1 MVQDSSAL
9 VSFFRSHI
17 AKNNQYNPEWGK
29 HYRQLV
35 EQIQAEKPNFT
46 VDTIRQ
52 IWYERSNG
60 ISSLRQGGMSQFE
73 FEAAQKQLLT
83 LTRQMAEECT
93 QDNYD
98 RVIKRL
104 IKLKTDGILNKV
116 YWALCHRAFAALY
129 PSKITNVVNVSNF
142 FSSYNY
148 CNNHFQ
154 LGLSEDQEWFAR
166 NLDLKKALHSALGDD
181 VDPIELN
188 MSLWH
193 LYTQVVQKKND
204 IALIG
209 TETEMPDDEQD
220 EEVSTPQLP
229 KNTILYGPPGT
240 GKTYRTI
247 DLAVRACEPV
257 AYSLQEGKE
266 ENEKRRELKKIY
278 DRLIAEK
285 RVRFI
290 TFHQSFGYEE
300 FIEGLRAETTDE
312 GNVRYEI
319 KAGIFKQ
326 ICEDAAFGHAGVQQ
340 ELDDALTRL
349 QERLAEGE
357 SLTLETQQGKAF
369 QLTYKSQTTFGI
381 FPSQSKKEDLG
392 QGYSAYLKKIREV
405 YQDPQ
410 AKVHNPSY
418 VRSILNYLISKEG
431 LPSKPPESV
440 SEKRQNY
447 VLIIDEINRGNISKI
462 FGELITLIE
471 TSKRA
476 GEPEA
481 LSVMLPYSSTPFS
494 VPNNLYLIGT
504 MNTADRSLTALDT
517 ALRRRFEFEAML
529 PDINVLKETV
539 IKGIDL
545 PRLLQTL
552 NDRIQVL
559 YDREHTLGHAFFIPV
574 VQVQEDEDL
583 AFERLKRIMR
593 NKVLPLL
600 EEYFY
605 NDWQKI
611 RMVLGDNQKSENPH
625 LQFVC
630 EVKDQKQ
637 FADLFGNSGTE
648 DLHDIGAS
656 FHLAPEDDYVWDN
669 PLAWQQIYAPHNSN
683 TGSRE

>member
-1 MVQDSSAL
+1 MVQDPSAL
-9 VSFFRSHI
+9 APFFRSHI
-17 AKNNQYNPEWGK
+17 AKNNQYNPNWGK
-29 HYRQLV
+29 SYRRLV
-35 EQIQAEKPNFT
+35 DQIQEEKPNFSA
-46 VDTIRQ
+46 DTIRQ

-60 ISSLRQGGMSQFE
+60 ISSLKQGGMSQFE
-73 FEAAQKQLLT
+73 FESAQKQLLA

-104 IKLKTDGILNKV
+104 IKLKADGVLNRT

-129 PSKITNVVNVSNF
+129 PAQITNVVNVSNF

-148 CNNHFQ
+148 CNNHFK
-154 LGLSEDQEWFAR
+154 LGLPEGQEWFAS
-166 NLDLKKALHSALGDD
+166 NLALKQVLHKALGND

-193 LYTQVVQKKND
+193 LYAQVIEKKGD
-204 IALIG
+204 ITILGSAVSSS
-209 TETEMPDDEQD
+209 EDEQD
-220 EEVSTPQLP
+220 EKVSTPQLP

-247 DLAVRACEPV
+247 DLAVRACEPE
-257 AYSLQEGKE
+257 AYSQQVGKD

-278 DRLIAEK
+278 DQLIAEK

-300 FIEGLRAETTDE
+300 FIEGLRAETTDD

-326 ICEDAAFGHAGVQQ
+326 ICEDAAFGHAGFQLK
-340 ELDDALTRL
+340 LDEAMTRL
-349 QERLAEGE
+349 QEYLAESG
-357 SLTLETQQGKAF
+357 SITLETQQGKAF
-369 QLTYKSQTTFGI
+369 QLAYKSQTNFGV

-392 QGYSAYLKKIREV
+392 QGYNAYLKDIRLV
-405 YQDPQ
+405 YQNPQ

-418 VRSILNYLISKEG
+418 VRSILNYLIKQEG
-431 LPSKPPESV
+431 LRSSLQEV
-440 SEKRQNY
+440 TNEKRQNY

-481 LSVMLPYSSTPFS
+481 LSVTLPYSSSSFS

-529 PDINVLKETV
+529 PNIDVLADTVVHGIN
-539 IKGIDL
+539 L

-559 YDREHTLGHAFFIPV
+559 YDSEHTLGHAFFIPV
-574 VQVQEDEDL
+574 VQAKENEEL

-611 RMVLGDNQKSENPH
+611 RMVLGDNQKDEQ
-625 LQFVC
+625 LQFIR

-637 FADLFGNSGTE
+637 FADLFGISGTD
-648 DLHDIGAS
+648 DLQEIGTR
-656 FHLAPEDDYVWDN
+656 FLLAGEDDDIWNN
-669 PLAWQQIYAPHNSN
+669 PLAWQQIYTLRKGN
-683 TGSRE
+683 GE

>member
-1 MVQDSSAL
+1 MVQDPSAL
-9 VSFFRSHI
+9 APFLHAHI
-17 AKNNQYNPEWGK
+17 AKNNEHNALWGEV
-29 HYRQLV
+29 YRQLT
-35 EQIQAEKPNFT
+35 EQVLMEKPDFSD
-46 VDTIRQ
+46 DTIRQ
-52 IWYERSNG
+52 IWYERNNG
-60 ISSLRQGGMSQFE
+60 VSSLMQGGMSWAE
-73 FEAAQKQLLT
+73 FDAAKPALRD
-83 LTRQMAEECT
+83 LTRLMAEGCT
-93 QDNYD
+93 KGVYD
-98 RVIKRL
+98 RVITRL
-104 IKLKTDGILNKV
+104 LALKNEKVLNKA

-129 PSKITNVVNVSNF
+129 PSQISSVVNISNF
-142 FSSYNY
+142 FSIFNY
-148 CNNHFQ
+148 LNDTFQ
-154 LGLSEDQEWFAR
+154 LGLSKKGEWFER
-166 NLDLKKALHSALGDD
+166 NLELTKTLQQALGNA

-193 LYTQVVQKKND
+193 LFTQYIENKEESD
-204 IALIG
+204 TISG
-209 TETEMPDDEQD
+209 TAVHREQD
-220 EEVSTPQLP
+220 VGANVETGQLP

-247 DLAVRACEPV
+247 DLAVRACEPEAYARLEKV
-257 AYSLQEGKE
+257 APA
-266 ENEKRRELKKIY
+266 EKRRELKKIY
-278 DRLIAEK
+278 DRLITEK

-300 FIEGLRAETTDE
+300 FIEGLRAETTDD
-312 GNVRYEI
+312 GTVRYEI

-326 ICEDAAFGHAGVQQ
+326 ICEDAAFGHTGAQKK
-340 ELDDALTRL
+340 LDDALMRL

-357 SLTLETQQGKAF
+357 SITLETLRGKPF

-381 FPSQSKKEDLG
+381 FPSLSKKEDLG
-392 QGYSAYLKKIREV
+392 QGYNVYLKNINAV
-405 YQDPQ
+405 YQDPK
-410 AKVHNPSY
+410 AEVHNPSY
-418 VRSILNYLISKEG
+418 VRSILHYLQKTGEIPAVAQED
-431 LPSKPPESV
+431 LQE
-440 SEKRQNY
+440 ERQNY

-481 LSVMLPYSSTPFS
+481 LSVVLPYSSTAFS

-529 PDINVLKETV
+529 PDIDVLADTV
-539 IKGIDL
+539 VNGINL

-559 YDREHTLGHAFFIPV
+559 YDSEHTLGHAFFIPV
-574 VQVQEDEDL
+574 VQAKEDEEL

-611 RMVLGDNQKSENPH
+611 RMVLGDNQKEEQ
-625 LQFVC
+625 LQFIR

-637 FADLFGNSGTE
+637 FADLFGISGTD
-648 DLHDIGAS
+648 DLQEVGTS
-656 FHLAPEDDYVWDN
+656 FLLADENDEIWDN
-669 PLAWQQIYAPHNSN
+669 PLAWQHIYALRK
-683 TGSRE
+683 GYGE

>member
-9 VSFFRSHI
+9 APFLRSHI
-17 AKNNQYNPEWGK
+17 AKNNQYSPTWGK

-35 EQIQAEKPNFT
+35 EQIQAENPNFSA
-46 VDTIRQ
+46 DTIRQ

-60 ISSLRQGGMSQFE
+60 VSSLMQGGMSLAE
-73 FEAAQKQLLT
+73 FTKAQQQLLE
-83 LTRQMAEECT
+83 LTRQIAKECT
-93 QDNYD
+93 QDNYN

-104 IKLKTDGILNKV
+104 MQLKTDGLLSKN

-129 PSKITNVVNVSNF
+129 PSQITSVVNISNF

-154 LGLSEDQEWFAR
+154 LGLPEEQQWFAR
-166 NLDLKKALHSALGDD
+166 NLDLKNALHRALGDD

-193 LYTQVVQKKND
+193 LYEHVIQEKND

-209 TETEMPDDEQD
+209 NETALEEDEQG
-220 EEVSTPQLP
+220 EEVTTPQMP

-247 DLAVRACEPV
+247 DLAVRVCDPAG
-257 AYSLQEGKE
+257 YSLQKGKDE
-266 ENEKRRELKKIY
+266 SERRRELKKIY
-278 DRLIAEK
+278 DNLLAEK

-290 TFHQSFGYEE
+290 TFHHSFGYEE
-300 FIEGLRAETTDE
+300 FIEGLRAEATDD

-326 ICEDAAFGHAGVQQ
+326 ICEDAAFGYAGVQQ
-340 ELDDALTRL
+340 GLDDALANL
-349 QERLAEGE
+349 QEYLEEEGNI
-357 SLTLETQQGKAF
+357 TLQTLRGKSF
-369 QLTYKSQTTFGI
+369 QLTYKSQTSFGI
-381 FPSQSKKEDLG
+381 FPSESKKADLG
-392 QGYSAYLKKIREV
+392 QGYNAYLKDIRRV
-405 YQDPQ
+405 YQDPD
-410 AKVHNPSY
+410 AEVHNPSY
-418 VRSILNYLISKEG
+418 VRSILNYLIKEKG
-431 LPSKPPESV
+431 LSPYVQGAASA
-440 SEKRQNY
+440 KRQNY
-447 VLIIDEINRGNISKI
+447 ALIIDEINRGNISKI

-481 LSVMLPYSSTPFS
+481 LSVMLPYSSTSFS

-529 PDINVLKETV
+529 PNTDVLKETV
-539 IKGIDL
+539 VKGIDL

-574 VQVQEDEDL
+574 VQAREDEDL

-611 RMVLGDNQKSENPH
+611 RMVLGDNQKTSNPD
-625 LQFVC
+625 LQFVR
-630 EVKDQKQ
+630 EVKDQQQ
-637 FADLFGNSGTE
+637 FADLFGDSGPE
-648 DLHDIGAS
+648 DLHEIGAS
-656 FHLAPEDDYVWDN
+656 FHLVDEDASVWNN
-669 PLAWQQIYAPHNSN
+669 PLAWQQIYAPRKRGQES
-683 TGSRE
+683 GE

>member
-1 MVQDSSAL
+1 MVQDPSAL
-9 VSFFRSHI
+9 APFFYSHI
-17 AKNNQYNPEWGK
+17 AKNNQYSPNWGN

-35 EQIQAEKPNFT
+35 EQIQAEKPNFSA
-46 VDTIRQ
+46 DTIRQ

-60 ISSLRQGGMSQFE
+60 ISSLKQGGMSQFE
-73 FEAAQKQLLT
+73 FESAQKQLLA

-93 QDNYD
+93 QENYE

-104 IKLKTDGILNKV
+104 IKLKADGVLNRT

-129 PSKITNVVNVSNF
+129 PAQITNVVNVSNF

-154 LGLSEDQEWFAR
+154 LGLPEGQEWFAS
-166 NLDLKKALHSALGDD
+166 NLALKKALHKALGND

-193 LYTQVVQKKND
+193 LYAQVIEKKND
-204 IALIG
+204 ITILGSAINSS
-209 TETEMPDDEQD
+209 EDDQ
-220 EEVSTPQLP
+220 EEKVSTPQLP

-247 DLAVRACEPV
+247 DLAVRACEPE
-257 AYSLQEGKE
+257 AYSQQVGKD

-278 DRLIAEK
+278 DSLIAEK

-300 FIEGLRAETTDE
+300 FIEGLRAETTDD

-319 KAGIFKQ
+319 KPGIFKQ
-326 ICEDAAFGHAGVQQ
+326 ICEDAAFGHAGIQLK
-340 ELDDALTRL
+340 LDEALTRL
-349 QERLAEGE
+349 QERLAESG
-357 SLTLETQQGKAF
+357 SITLETLRGKPF

-392 QGYSAYLKKIREV
+392 QGYNAYLKDIRLV
-405 YQDPQ
+405 YQNPK
-410 AKVHNPSY
+410 AEVHNPSY
-418 VRSILNYLISKEG
+418 VRSIINYLVNQGEIALTSQET
-431 LPSKPPESV
+431 P
-440 SEKRQNY
+440 EKRQNY

-481 LSVMLPYSSTPFS
+481 LSVMLPYSATPFS

-529 PDINVLKETV
+529 PDIKVLADTV
-539 IKGIDL
+539 VNGINL

-559 YDREHTLGHAFFIPV
+559 YDSEHTLGHAFFIPV
-574 VQVQEDEDL
+574 VQAKEDEEL
-583 AFERLKRIMR
+583 AFARLKRIMR

-611 RMVLGDNQKSENPH
+611 RMVLGDNQKSENM
-625 LQFVC
+625 QFIR

-637 FADLFGNSGTE
+637 FADLFGNSGSDE
-648 DLHDIGAS
+648 LNDIGTR
-656 FHLAPEDDYVWDN
+656 FHLANENDEVWDN
-669 PLAWQQIYAPHNSN
+669 PLAWQQIYAPRRGK
-683 TGSRE
+683 TEDGE

>member
-1 MVQDSSAL
+1 MVQDPSAL
-9 VSFFRSHI
+9 APFFRSHI
-17 AKNNQYNPEWGK
+17 AKNNQYNPNWGTS
-29 HYRQLV
+29 YRRLV
-35 EQIQAEKPNFT
+35 EQIQAEKPDFT
-46 VDTIRQ
+46 EDTIRQ

-60 ISSLRQGGMSQFE
+60 ISSLRQGGMSLVE
-73 FEAAQKQLLT
+73 FKAAQKQLLD
-83 LTRQMAEECT
+83 LTKQMAQGCT
-93 QDNYD
+93 QDNYN
-98 RVIKRL
+98 RVIESLKKL
-104 IKLKTDGILNKV
+104 ITDGVLNRT

-129 PSKITNVVNVSNF
+129 PAQITNVVNVSNF

-154 LGLSEDQEWFAR
+154 LGLPKGQEWFAS
-166 NLDLKKALHSALGDD
+166 NLALKKALHKALGSD

-193 LYTQVVQKKND
+193 LYAQVIEKKND
-204 IALIG
+204 ITILGSAVSSS
-209 TETEMPDDEQD
+209 EEDQD
-220 EEVSTPQLP
+220 EKVSTPQLP

-247 DLAVRACEPV
+247 DLAVRACEPE
-257 AYSLQEGKE
+257 AYSQQVGKDE
-266 ENEKRRELKKIY
+266 TEKRRELKKIY
-278 DRLIAEK
+278 DSLIAEK

-300 FIEGLRAETTDE
+300 FIEGLRAETTDD

-326 ICEDAAFGHAGVQQ
+326 ICEDAAFGHAGFQLK
-340 ELDDALTRL
+340 LDEALTRL
-349 QERLAEGE
+349 QERLAESG
-357 SLTLETQQGKAF
+357 SITLETQQGKAF
-369 QLTYKSQTTFGI
+369 QLAYKSQTSFGI

-392 QGYSAYLKKIREV
+392 QGYNAYLKDIRLV
-405 YQDPQ
+405 YQNPQ

-418 VRSILNYLISKEG
+418 VRSILNYLLKLED
-431 LPSKPPESV
+431 LPSSSQEVAP
-440 SEKRQNY
+440 EKRQNY

-481 LSVMLPYSSTPFS
+481 LSVMLPYSATPFS

-517 ALRRRFEFEAML
+517 ALRRRFEFEAMQ
-529 PDINVLKETV
+529 PNIKVLADTV
-539 IKGIDL
+539 INGINL

-552 NDRIQVL
+552 NERIQVL
-559 YDREHTLGHAFFIPV
+559 YDSEHTLGHAFFIPV
-574 VQVQEDEDL
+574 VQAKEDEEL
-583 AFERLKRIMR
+583 AFARLKRIMR

-611 RMVLGDNQKSENPH
+611 RMVLGDNQKSDN
-625 LQFVC
+625 LQFIR

-637 FADLFGNSGTE
+637 FADLFGDSGTDE
-648 DLHDIGAS
+648 LNDIGTR
-656 FHLAPEDDYVWDN
+656 FHLANEKDEVWDN
-669 PLAWQQIYAPHNSN
+669 PHAWQQIYAPRR
-683 TGSRE
+683 GKPEDGE

>member
-1 MVQDSSAL
+1 MVQDPSAL
-9 VSFFRSHI
+9 APFFRSHI
-17 AKNNQYNPEWGK
+17 AKNNQYNPNWGK
-29 HYRQLV
+29 SYRRLV
-35 EQIQAEKPNFT
+35 DQIQEEKPNFSA
-46 VDTIRQ
+46 DTIRQ

-60 ISSLRQGGMSQFE
+60 ISSLKQGGMSQFE
-73 FEAAQKQLLT
+73 FESAQKQLLA

-104 IKLKTDGILNKV
+104 IKLKADGVLNRT

-129 PSKITNVVNVSNF
+129 PAQITNVVNVSNF

-148 CNNHFQ
+148 CNNHFK
-154 LGLSEDQEWFAR
+154 LGLPEGQEWFAS
-166 NLDLKKALHSALGDD
+166 NLALKQVLHKALGND

-193 LYTQVVQKKND
+193 LYAQVIEKKGD
-204 IALIG
+204 ITILGSAVSSS
-209 TETEMPDDEQD
+209 EDEQD
-220 EEVSTPQLP
+220 EKVSTPQLP

-247 DLAVRACEPV
+247 DLAVRACEPE
-257 AYSLQEGKE
+257 AYSQQVGKD

-278 DRLIAEK
+278 DQLIAEK

-300 FIEGLRAETTDE
+300 FIEGLRAETTDD

-326 ICEDAAFGHAGVQQ
+326 ICEDAAFGHAGFQLK
-340 ELDDALTRL
+340 LDEAMTRL
-349 QERLAEGE
+349 QEYLAESG
-357 SLTLETQQGKAF
+357 SITLETQQGKAF
-369 QLTYKSQTTFGI
+369 QLAYKSQTNFGVY
-381 FPSQSKKEDLG
+381 PSQSKKEDLG
-392 QGYSAYLKKIREV
+392 QGYNAYLKDIRLV
-405 YQDPQ
+405 YQNPQ

-418 VRSILNYLISKEG
+418 VRSILNYLIKQEG
-431 LPSKPPESV
+431 LRSSLQEV
-440 SEKRQNY
+440 TNEKRQNY

-481 LSVMLPYSSTPFS
+481 LSVTLPYSSSSFS

-529 PDINVLKETV
+529 PNIDVLADTVVHGIN
-539 IKGIDL
+539 L

-559 YDREHTLGHAFFIPV
+559 YDSEHTLGHAFFIPV
-574 VQVQEDEDL
+574 VQAKENEEL

-611 RMVLGDNQKSENPH
+611 RMVLGDNQKDEQ
-625 LQFVC
+625 LQFIR

-637 FADLFGNSGTE
+637 FADLFGISGTD
-648 DLHDIGAS
+648 DLQEIGTR
-656 FHLAPEDDYVWDN
+656 FLLAGEDDDIWNN
-669 PLAWQQIYAPHNSN
+669 PLAWQQIYTLRKGN
-683 TGSRE
+683 GE